1 MLPIQGLK
9 LTFLGRNQLVIEIF
23 FSGQMQKCDCQK
35 VSIKLNLLGKHKVSK
50 TFRMKIFLLLKNHTN
65 QILHVKASSFHQIDR
80 SLSLETEHNI
90 IDIGTKS
97 SRATHEK
104 RKHLFLPCTHGMAG
118 SCTS

>member
-97 SRATHEK
+97 SGQSHT
-104 RKHLFLPCTHGMAG
+104 
-118 SCTS
+118 